1 MFMRVMPVSIVIQQA
16 TPIRTHFMKRIFILL
31 VILGGFCPKS
41 FGQKVKSS
49 ITGRVSF
56 VTSANVYVKFDST
69 DNIKIGDSLT
79 IAGAKTPCLL
89 VKNKSSKSLVCSVIN
104 GCQVKVG
111 SQVIFVFYIEK
122 ELTLVKKDSIKIKTA
137 LKVLKKQ
144 TDSKDLENI
153 SGKLSVTNY
162 NNFYNNR
169 ENRQRMITR
178 FSLFANHIN
187 NSNFSFE
194 SYLNYYKDFRT
205 DYKVISPFKVYNLAG
220 IYNAS
225 PNLKITFGRKINNFT
240 SSLGAI
246 DGLQIERKFG
256 RNYVGIITGFRPDI
270 VEYSFNSNLLQYGA
284 YFGRSTTLPNLTS
297 QTTIGFI
304 EQRNSGQVDRRYT
317 YFQHSSTINKSLNL
331 FSSVELDMYDKVNGQ
346 SSNNLRL
353 TNLYIS
359 ARYKFSRKFNASMSF
374 DSRKRI
380 IYYETFQSEVERM
393 LSDDLARQG
402 LRLRVNSKPFK
413 YVNVGGSYSVRFQ
426 NDSQNKSENINA
438 YVSMYKIP
446 NIGGSISINYNRN
459 TSNYLESNIVS
470 IRHSRTA
477 FKDKLNTDFY
487 FRFVDYNYTI
497 SESQTI
503 QYYFGTDL
511 SLYITRNLR
520 IGVYVEYL
528 KSDLDSSYRINTK
541 IVKRFNNKKKK
552 RHYAN

>member
-49 ITGRVSF
+49 IRGRVSF
-56 VTSANVYVKFDST
+56 VTSSSVYVKFDST
-69 DNIKIGDSLT
+69 DNIKIGDSLL

-104 GCQVKVG
+104 NCNIKVG
-111 SQVIFVFYIEK
+111 SQVIFVFFIKK
-122 ELTLVKKDSIKIKTA
+122 ELILVKKDSTKKKIPLKTA
-137 LKVLKKQ
+137 KKQ
-144 TDSKDLENI
+144 TDTKDLENI
-153 SGKLSVTNY
+153 TGKLSVTNY

-220 IYNAS
+220 IYNAG

-246 DGLQIERKFG
+246 DGLQVEKKFG
-256 RNYVGIITGFRPDI
+256 RNYIGIITGFRPDI

-297 QTTIGFI
+297 QTTIGII

-317 YFQHSSTINKSLNL
+317 YFQHSSTLNKSLNL

-346 SSNNLRL
+346 IGNNLRL
-353 TNLYIS
+353 TNFYIS

-413 YVNVGGSYSVRFQ
+413 YVNIGGSYSVRFQ

-438 YVSMYKIP
+438 YASMYKIP
-446 NIGGSISINYNRN
+446 NIGGSLSINYNRN

-511 SLYITRNLR
+511 SLYITRSLR
-520 IGVYVEYL
+520 LGVYVEYL